1 MAAFV
6 ESGVG
11 REGVQWVQI
20 GVVVRK
26 PGCQCYLC
34 NLLDG

>member
-11 REGVQWVQI
+11 REGVQWVEK
-20 GVVVRK
+20 GVVTWATRK
-26 PGCQCYLC
+26 KHRESGM
-34 NLLDG
+34 